1 LYIVQARPE
10 TVTSQAS
17 GTTLKTYEIEIPEAA
32 EVLIEGRSVG
42 QKVAQGQV
50 HVIEDANNIHQ
61 FKEGEILVTDITTP
75 DWEPIMKLASAIVT
89 NRGGRTCHAAIIA
102 RELGIPAIVGCGHA
116 TRVLQNNPYVTV
128 SCAQGETGT
137 VYAGKIPFRV
147 IETNLSQQASPKTKM
162 MLNLGNPDLAF
173 QTSFL
178 PNQGVGLARME
189 FIINQAIQ
197 AHPLALLNPEQ
208 VKDPIEKSRI
218 LELIKNHK
226 SGADFFIQKLSEG
239 IGTIAA
245 AFYPKPV
252 VIRLSDFKSNEY
264 ASLLGGQQFEPTE
277 ENPMIGFRGAS
288 RYSST
293 LFEPA
298 FELECLA
305 IKRVREEM
313 GLNNLIIM
321 VPFVRRVA
329 EAEQV
334 INTLAKYGLRRGEN
348 DLKLY
353 MMCEI
358 PNNVLEIDN
367 FAPYF
372 DGISIGTNDLTQ
384 LILGVD
390 RDSELVA
397 YDYDERDNGVKTM
410 IRWAIEGAK
419 RNGLH
424 SGVCGQAPSD
434 YPDMAQYFVELGVD
448 SLSLNP
454 DSLLKT
460 SRVILD
466 FENSISSNDV

>member
-1 LYIVQARPE
+1 
-10 TVTSQAS
+10 
-17 GTTLKTYEIEIPEAA
+17 
-32 EVLIEGRSVG
+32 
-42 QKVAQGQV
+42 
-50 HVIEDANNIHQ
+50 
-61 FKEGEILVTDITTP
+61 
-75 DWEPIMKLASAIVT
+75 
-89 NRGGRTCHAAIIA
+89 
-102 RELGIPAIVGCGHA
+102 
-116 TRVLQNNPYVTV
+116 
-128 SCAQGETGT
+128 
-137 VYAGKIPFRV
+137 
-147 IETNLSQQASPKTKM
+147 
-162 MLNLGNPDLAF
+162 
-173 QTSFL
+173 
-178 PNQGVGLARME
+178 
-189 FIINQAIQ
+189 
-197 AHPLALLNPEQ
+197 
-208 VKDPIEKSRI
+208 
-218 LELIKNHK
+218 
-226 SGADFFIQKLSEG
+226 
-239 IGTIAA
+239 
-245 AFYPKPV
+245 
-252 VIRLSDFKSNEY
+252 
-264 ASLLGGQQFEPTE
+264 
-277 ENPMIGFRGAS
+277 MIGFRGAS
-288 RYSST
+288 RYSSK

-305 IKRVREEM
+305 IKRVREKM

-329 EAEQV
+329 EAKQV
-334 INTLAKYGLRRGEN
+334 VNTLAKYGLRRGEN

-424 SGVCGQAPSD
+424 TGVCGQAPSD

-460 SRVILD
+460 SQVVLD
-466 FENSISSNDV
+466 FENKHASSS